1 MKNRIIILISAVTV
15 LLFCPASYAAE
26 NVGYPAA
33 MMFDAGVVLSSL
45 MAVTDSYIKAISGEL
60 EVASLTE
67 EAASGDWQR
76 IRPLLENIQKREKGD
91 AIAWFALPD
100 GSYYTVDDGITDKN
114 LKDRE
119 YFPKVLAGQTSIGEL
134 VVSKATGQVSTII
147 AVPIKKGGPV
157 TGILGVSLFT
167 RKLSAQLK
175 IELGFKDD
183 MIFFA
188 LNKKHITAINSNPD
202 RVFLDPEAQGN
213 SSMTKA
219 IREMLKKEEG
229 TADYDFHG
237 KRRVVFRK
245 SPYTNWWYAVGL
257 MVKD

>member
-1 MKNRIIILISAVTV
+1 MKNKLIVLISAVTA

-26 NVGYPAA
+26 NIRYPAP

-45 MAVTDSYIKAISGEL
+45 MVVTDSYIKAIAGEL
-60 EVASLTE
+60 EVVSLTE

-76 IRPLLENIQKREKGD
+76 IRPLLENIQKQEKGD

-114 LKDRE
+114 LKDRA
-119 YFPKVLAGQTSIGEL
+119 YFPKVLAGQSSIGEL
-134 VVSKATGQVSTII
+134 VVSKSTGQVSTII
-147 AVPIKKGGPV
+147 AVPVKKGGSV
-157 TGILGVSLFT
+157 AGILGVSLFT
-167 RKLSAQLK
+167 RKLSTQLK
-175 IELGFKDD
+175 SDLGFKDD

-188 LNKKHITAINSNPD
+188 LNKEHITVINSNPD

-213 SSMTKA
+213 SSMIKA
-219 IREMLKKEEG
+219 IEEMLKKDEG
-229 TADYDFHG
+229 TAEYYFHG
-237 KRRVVFRK
+237 KRRVTFRK